1 MKCPFCGSYN
11 NRITNTR
18 DVPDGTVRRRRHC
31 YTCGK
36 SFRTFETPWIND
48 HKIKSYKR
56 RLERDG

>member
-18 DVPDGTVRRRRHC
+18 DVPDGTVRRRRRC

-56 RLERDG
+56 